1 MVTNQFFINNN
12 QDNYSMYP
20 LTRDLVTE
28 IAKAP
33 TYKLRQVMNEY
44 LSVTNDEYAV
54 VKFTGKSK
62 FILEEEEKLFEI
74 LRGLRAELAKKEG
87 VPPYIA
93 FLNKSLVHMLPEP
106 EEIIRR

>member
-1 MVTNQFFINNN
+1 
-12 QDNYSMYP
+12 MYP

-62 FILEEEEKLFEI
+62 FILEEDEKLFEI
-74 LRGLRAELAKKEG
+74 LRGLRGAGEKGRGA
-87 VPPYIA
+87 
-93 FLNKSLVHMLPEP
+93 SLYCFFE
-106 EEIIRR
+106 

>member
-1 MVTNQFFINNN
+1 
-12 QDNYSMYP
+12 MYP

-93 FLNKSLVHMLPEP
+93 FLNISLVHMSPEP